1 MKWFYMLILMFVIS
15 CGNDSGDNSEN
26 NVGAGSGNGSGNPA
40 DEITP
45 EQAVTSED
53 VFAIQRETTEPV
65 TLIFNEGS
73 SNSVSISLSDGECI
87 YLSSAQY
94 QELRIYVGEPAR
106 RICGRFSSCTA
117 GTVKIVSDNASG
129 REPIEKPSN
138 CRSVAS

>member
-26 NVGAGSGNGSGNPA
+26 NTGADSGNGSGSPE
-40 DEITP
+40 DGITP
-45 EQAVTSED
+45 EQAAGNED

-73 SNSVSISLSDGECI
+73 GNPVSISLSNGECI

-94 QELRIYVGEPAR
+94 QALRIYVGEPAR
-106 RICGRFSSCTA
+106 RICGKFGSCNA
-117 GTVKIVSDNASG
+117 GNVKIVSDSASG